1 MDDGLGS
8 KMVGLGMAW
17 ALSLRAERCW
27 NCVGT
32 VLELCWKKNKLPLF
46 LGVLYYL
53 TMTYSSSLTVGSRVH
68 PLRYPSLST

>member
-8 KMVGLGMAW
+8 KTVGLGMAW
-17 ALSLRAERCW
+17 ALSQGGAVLELCW
-27 NCVGT
+27 NCVG
-32 VLELCWKKNKLPLF
+32 KKNKLPLF

>member
-17 ALSLRAERCW
+17 ALSLRAELCW

-32 VLELCWKKNKLPLF
+32 VLEKKNKLPLF
-46 LGVLYYL
+46 LGGTVLSNYD
-53 TMTYSSSLTVGSRVH
+53 VFV
-68 PLRYPSLST
+68 

>member
-17 ALSLRAERCW
+17 ALSQGGAVLELCW

-32 VLELCWKKNKLPLF
+32 VLEKKNKLPPISR
-46 LGVLYYL
+46 GTVLSNYD
-53 TMTYSSSLTVGSRVH
+53 VFV
-68 PLRYPSLST
+68 

>member
-17 ALSLRAERCW
+17 ALSQGGAVLELCW

-32 VLELCWKKNKLPLF
+32 VLEKKI
-46 LGVLYYL
+46 
-53 TMTYSSSLTVGSRVH
+53 S
-68 PLRYPSLST
+68 YPYF

>member
-17 ALSLRAERCW
+17 ALSLGRS
-27 NCVGT
+27 CVGT
-32 VLELCWKKNKLPLF
+32 VLELCWNCVGKKNKLPLF

>member
-1 MDDGLGS
+1 MDDSLGS

-17 ALSLRAERCW
+17 ALSQGGAVLELCW
-27 NCVGT
+27 NCVG
-32 VLELCWKKNKLPLF
+32 KKNKLPLF

>member
-17 ALSLRAERCW
+17 ALSGPELRG

-32 VLELCWKKNKLPLF
+32 VLELCWNCVGKNKLPLL
-46 LGVLYYL
+46 LGVWLFFVREVL
-53 TMTYSSSLTVGSRVH
+53 VREVLVQRGHR
-68 PLRYPSLST
+68 